1 MRVCKEAKQEAE
13 DVLRRSFQE
22 KEAQVEALRDQLAKG
37 EEAWRAQQ
45 TELEQSR
52 SAMEKELAE
61 RVQAERKKIV
71 DEESK
76 KAKLIAAAEID
87 QKEKELADLR
97 EVLKDRDSPRV
108 VFRNCWSLL
117 NQHRLD
123 C

>member
-1 MRVCKEAKQEAE
+1 MCKEAKQEAE

-61 RVQAERKKIV
+61 RVQAERMIV